1 MTKRT
6 ALALITAAVLT
17 AAPTATA
24 APPGPELDWRT
35 SVTDSDQNLRG
46 LDAVSA
52 SEAWVSGESR
62 SGGAAGIFHTT
73 DGGRSW
79 QDVTPPGTEGLS
91 LRDVEVVGGAVH
103 VLAIG
108 PGEDSRIL
116 RTTDE
121 GATWQ
126 EAFRND
132 DPAAFYN
139 CMAFYPDGRRGLAV
153 SDPVDGRIQLAATDD
168 GGRTWE
174 VLPDT
179 GMVPTEGE
187 AQFSSSG
194 DCLTVSADRAHIVT
208 GGAASRVLTST
219 DHGLTWTARDSA
231 LRAGDAA
238 GAFAASFTGRHGIV
252 VGGDF
257 GDPANTRQTTA
268 RSQAGGAWRSG
279 EDLTHVG
286 EDVAHVRGSRLAL
299 ATGDYRGS
307 EGTSLTRD
315 GGKSWERVTDQGFH
329 TLDCTPGGTC
339 WGAGSEGVVGTLRG

>member
-6 ALALITAAVLT
+6 ALALLTAAVLT

-62 SGGAAGIFHTT
+62 SGGAAGIFHT
-73 DGGRSW
+73 
-79 QDVTPPGTEGLS
+79 
-91 LRDVEVVGGAVH
+91 
-103 VLAIG
+103 
-108 PGEDSRIL
+108 
-116 RTTDE
+116 
-121 GATWQ
+121 
-126 EAFRND
+126 
-132 DPAAFYN
+132 
-139 CMAFYPDGRRGLAV
+139 
-153 SDPVDGRIQLAATDD
+153 DD

-187 AQFSSSG
+187 AQFSASG

-208 GGAASRVLTST
+208 GGASSRVLTST

-257 GDPANTRQTTA
+257 DDPANTRQTTA
-268 RSQAGGAWRSG
+268 RSHAGGAWRSG

-315 GGKSWERVTDQGFH
+315 GGKSCERVTDQGFH

-339 WGAGSEGVVGTLRG
+339 WGAGSEGMVGTLRS